1 MESTTILLILMWL
14 GIRVGLGLFFKK
26 AHHAFWKAFIPVYS
40 TLIWLDLI
48 KRPKWWLVL
57 TFIPVINL
65 VLGIGM
71 IVELLNVFGK
81 RTLGQHVMAALFGY
95 LFLPYYGSQTDLKYV
110 GIVDY
115 KKTGKS
121 KTREWGEAIFF
132 AVIAATIIRTF
143 TIEAFQI
150 PSSSMEKTLLT
161 GDFLF
166 VSKLHYGAKSPQTP
180 LALPF
185 MHHSMPFGGLP
196 AYLDWIELPY
206 FRLPAFQ
213 DIKRKDIVV
222 FNYPRE
228 DYRPSDKREHY
239 IKRCVAIAGD
249 TLQVTDGVV
258 KINNDIQELPETAQH
273 SRLLITN
280 NYDRAVNWGF
290 ENDLNMSDFQI
301 DSIGYRQ
308 WRIICHISEKDYSKL
323 TKKSWISI
331 PTDYKGALNE
341 KMGMPGG
348 GYPFKYGLNQINN
361 YRKRNKIDSSL
372 LVWNKDFYGPIY
384 IPKKGRT
391 IKLNTKNIIL
401 YERVINA
408 YEKKQIVGLETLIE
422 NYNFIKEI
430 QSKEFKF
437 GKRSSSAITYDL
449 NNTHSTQ
456 KFMEAVK
463 RNFHHQE
470 LTLYLEYWADQFYM
484 RTYFSEHR
492 NYERDV
498 FKELDSKLTAFIE
511 ENGQK
516 EIDWILNQ
524 FKIFNKDW
532 SSKESIPAISN
543 YIQKNSSLYMV
554 DDVIT
559 NEYTFEQDYFFMMG
573 DNRHASADSRA
584 WGFVPQDHI
593 VGKAVFV
600 WLSMDPDFPS
610 WGDIGKKVRWNRLCS
625 FVSRDGMS
633 RSYLWEF
640 LIGGI
645 ILWGANKWWKHRTL
659 KKKSE

>member
-26 AHHAFWKAFIPVYS
+26 ADHAFWKAFVPVYS

-81 RTLGQHVMAALFGY
+81 RTLGQHVMASLFGY

-115 KKTGKS
+115 KKIGKS

-206 FRLPAFQ
+206 FRFPAFQ

-249 TLQVTDGVV
+249 TLQVTNGVV
-258 KINNDIQELPETAQH
+258 KINDEIQELPKTAQH

-331 PTDYKGALNE
+331 PPDYKGALNE

-361 YRKRNKIDSSL
+361 YRKKNKIDSSL

-430 QSKEFKF
+430 QSKKFKF
-437 GKRSSSAITYDL
+437 GKRSSSAINYDL

-470 LTLYLEYWADQFYM
+470 LSLYLEYWADQFYM

-492 NYERDV
+492 NYERDI

-516 EIDWILNQ
+516 EMDWILNQ
-524 FKIFNKDW
+524 FKRFNKNW
-532 SSKESIPAISN
+532 SSKKSIPAIST

-554 DDVIT
+554 DGVIT

-610 WGDIGKKVRWNRLCS
+610 WGDISKKIRWNRLCS
-625 FVSRDGMS
+625 FVSREGMS

-659 KKKSE
+659 KKKAE

>member
-26 AHHAFWKAFIPVYS
+26 ADHAFWKAFIPVYS
-40 TLIWLDLI
+40 TLIWLKLI
-48 KRPKWWLVL
+48 KRPTWWLAL
-57 TFIPVINL
+57 TFIPVVNL
-65 VLGIGM
+65 VVGIGM

-95 LFLPYYGSQTDLKYV
+95 FFLPYYGSQSDLKYV

-115 KKTGKS
+115 KKIGKS

-166 VSKLHYGAKSPQTP
+166 VSKLHYGAKTPRTP

-196 AYLDWIELPY
+196 AYLDWVELPF
-206 FRLPAFQ
+206 FRFPAFQ

-249 TLQVTDGVV
+249 TLQVVDGVV
-258 KINNDIQELPETAQH
+258 KINDEVQELPKMAQH

-280 NYDRAVNWGF
+280 NYDKAVQWGF
-290 ENDLNMSDFQI
+290 DNDLNMSDFQI
-301 DSIGYRQ
+301 DKIENGQY
-308 WRIICHISEKDYSKL
+308 RIICHISDKDYARF
-323 TKKSWISI
+323 TKKSWMFI
-331 PTDYKGALNE
+331 PPEYKGPLNE
-341 KMGMPGG
+341 KAGMPGS
-348 GYPFKYGLNQINN
+348 GYPYKYGLNQINN
-361 YRKRNKIDSSL
+361 YRKNKSVDSSL
-372 LVWNKDFYGPIY
+372 LVWNKDHYGPIY
-384 IPKKGRT
+384 IPEKGRT
-391 IKLNTKNIIL
+391 IKLSPKNVIL
-401 YERVINA
+401 YERVITA
-408 YEKKQIVGLETLIE
+408 YEHKTIVGLENILE
-422 NYNFIKEI
+422 SYNFIKSL
-430 QSKEFKF
+430 QTRKFKF
-437 GKRSSSAITYDL
+437 GKRNSSAIEYDL

-456 KFMEAVK
+456 KFIEKVK
-463 RNFHHQE
+463 RNFRNQK
-470 LTLYLEYWADQFYM
+470 LTMYLEHWADQFYM
-484 RTYFSEHR
+484 RTLFGENKNR
-492 NYERDV
+492 EKDL
-498 FKELDSKLTAFIE
+498 FKELDEKLSEFIHDNAQLE
-511 ENGQK
+511 L
-516 EIDWILNQ
+516 DWIISQ
-524 FKIFNKDW
+524 FNAFNPSWK
-532 SSKESIPAISN
+532 SEKNIPEILTYLKEN
-543 YIQKNSSLYMV
+543 ESLYMING
-554 DDVIT
+554 VIT
-559 NEYTFEQDYFFMMG
+559 DEYTFDQNYYFMMG

-584 WGFVPQDHI
+584 WGFVPHDHV

-645 ILWGANKWWKHRTL
+645 ILWGANKWWKHRAL
-659 KKKSE
+659 KKEAK